1 MAGEVIE
8 GEVVG
13 SQLALCPTEARAKTG
28 RKAGPARGPRAA
40 RVGDGPAAGLERVL
54 AVRQEPSEQRED
66 RSEAESEGG
75 RGAEGD
81 AGQLSP
87 HQELPGKWE
96 QYAELLSE
104 GKDAAEAQ
112 RLAGVS
118 PKLALRWI
126 KREETAQRVVFLV
139 RQRVRRESGKAQAV
153 VSHLLDARSERV
165 RLDAALAIL
174 DRSGVSEGASVTS
187 PVTVVIDL
195 SGR

>member
-13 SQLALCPTEARAKTG
+13 AELR
-28 RKAGPARGPRAA
+28 
-40 RVGDGPAAGLERVL
+40 
-54 AVRQEPSEQRED
+54 EPSEAREGYLREVTAALGSD
-66 RSEAESEGG
+66 RSDSGAGGSPTRSEAEGH
-75 RGAEGD
+75 A
-81 AGQLSP
+81 LSP